1 METKDVIYVG
11 LIVLSALIFY
21 LHGLDAGV
29 RQTRKLFRR
38 YLKDPKAFAE
48 VGPQPRRRRSTAAV
62 MPAKSPHL
70 DETAVHGMFGKN

>member
-1 METKDVIYVG
+1 METKDIIYVG
-11 LIVLSALIFY
+11 LIVLAALIFY

-38 YLKDPKAFAE
+38 YLKDPKAFTE
-48 VGPQPRRRRSTAAV
+48 VGAAPRRRRSTAPA

-70 DETAVHGMFGKN
+70 EETAVHGMFGKN